1 MTHSVIQVPRDD
13 AAGAARHRSYETPA
27 NVVRVSEA
35 VRHHDFVSAL
45 ESVRG
50 LAALTVL
57 IFHSAVFFR
66 HGQDDPLEKTLWAL
80 KSNEELLGRLISVAF
95 NGHLAVSLFFVL
107 SGFVLALSLRRDDRS
122 FPRQAGAFVSRR
134 VFRIYP
140 ALVINLLATLAII
153 AALASAFPM
162 IGYSSFTLGQL
173 AENLLLY
180 NFSVNGATWTLLIEL
195 LAVPLLLISYLL
207 ALWFG
212 ISGML
217 TLAVATIVIL
227 FNPGLVRR
235 LLPGDSSFMYFV
247 RTFIVDYQFMFIF
260 GMLVAELPMRDQLRK
275 ESLAVKIAAVA
286 SLVAMLGARF
296 LLGYSSRWSLLI
308 EGAAAAAVTGLLAY
322 GPRLAVHNLLEWHPI
337 RFLGRISY
345 SFYLYHATALALLVP
360 ATGWYM
366 TTPWLNARPFLATL
380 IIATTATVVTTPL
393 AWLSYKLVER
403 PMMQFGRRL

>member
-247 RTFIVDYQFMFIF
+247 RTFIRNVP
-260 GMLVAELPMRDQLRK
+260 VAVEIGRQA
-275 ESLAVKIAAVA
+275 SIA
-286 SLVAMLGARF
+286 SG
-296 LLGYSSRWSLLI
+296 
-308 EGAAAAAVTGLLAY
+308 
-322 GPRLAVHNLLEWHPI
+322 H
-337 RFLGRISY
+337 
-345 SFYLYHATALALLVP
+345 
-360 ATGWYM
+360 
-366 TTPWLNARPFLATL
+366 
-380 IIATTATVVTTPL
+380 
-393 AWLSYKLVER
+393 
-403 PMMQFGRRL
+403 